1 MDANRRRI
9 LELAEQGDW
18 DDVLELVEQNS
29 ALAKAQDDF
38 GMLPLHWACTEP
50 AVPLDVIKAL
60 LTAFPQAC
68 QLENLS
74 GMAPLHV
81 AIASKMTGLAIHALL
96 QTYPEAAFMKDGS
109 GRYPV
114 ELAMDNNLPK
124 YTIDLIRKAGA
135 RAVQSS
141 STLMQRSASFD
152 DVSSMSSSS
161 RWPNNPASDNNN
173 NNDENSKAELLKAQ
187 SLGSLMASRQASEY
201 ARLLDEKK
209 LSRST
214 STASSTGSTAS
225 GGASGAPIGPIES
238 TEISLHLKELLVQL
252 QQLSVDIRTSS
263 STSGSTYRSS
273 LSSSSSGSRRS
284 KSNSPSLNTVLW
296 NPSDKLGFVM
306 EPVRNDTG
314 ARIKKFG
321 SRSSVLGAE
330 SLSEGDVLISIN
342 GTSVTNSSFATITR
356 FLKHSKVT
364 CKLCFSKG
372 SSSSL
377 SDFVSSSSKT
387 SVLTTSFTTKTR
399 DYRANSSSSSIGNA
413 STNNSLTPQTSDE
426 SALLYAKVAEL
437 LDTTLKKVTAVEET
451 VRLSSAMSFCA

>member
-9 LELAEQGDW
+9 LELAEQGEW
-18 DDVLELVEQNS
+18 DDVLELVELNA

-60 LTAFPQAC
+60 LAAFPQAC

-81 AIASKMTGLAIHALL
+81 AISSKMTGLAINALL
-96 QTYPEAAFMKDGS
+96 QAYPEAAFMKDGS

-135 RAVQSS
+135 RAVHSS
-141 STLMQRSASFD
+141 STVMQRSVSLD
-152 DVSSMSSSS
+152 DLDSVSSS
-161 RWPNNPASDNNN
+161 RWSNDPASADSDNN
-173 NNDENSKAELLKAQ
+173 DQNSKAELLKAQ
-187 SLGSLMASRQASEY
+187 SLGSLMASRQVSEY

-209 LSRST
+209 LPRST
-214 STASSTGSTAS
+214 STDSTAS
-225 GGASGAPIGPIES
+225 ASAPIGPIES
-238 TEISLHLKELLVQL
+238 TEISVHLKELLVQL
-252 QQLSVDIRTSS
+252 QQLSVDIRATSS
-263 STSGSTYRSS
+263 ASGSTYRSS
-273 LSSSSSGSRRS
+273 LSSSSSGSRHNSS
-284 KSNSPSLNTVLW
+284 KNNSPSVNTVLW

-306 EPVRNDTG
+306 GPVRNDTG

-342 GTSVTNSSFATITR
+342 GTSVTNSSYATITR
-356 FLKHSKVT
+356 FLKYSKVA
-364 CKLCFSKG
+364 CKLCFSK
-372 SSSSL
+372 SSNSL
-377 SDFVSSSSKT
+377 SDFVTSSSKS
-387 SVLTTSFTTKTR
+387 SVLTTSLTAMAR
-399 DYRANSSSSSIGNA
+399 DYRANSVGNE
-413 STNNSLTPQTSDE
+413 STNNLPQTTDE

-437 LDTTLKKVTAVEET
+437 LDTTLKKVAAVEET
-451 VRLSSAMSFCA
+451 VRLSSVMSFCA

>member
-9 LELAEQGDW
+9 LELVEQGDW
-18 DDVLELVEQNS
+18 DDALELVALHP
-29 ALAKAQDDF
+29 ALAQAQDDF

-50 AVPLDVIKAL
+50 SIPLDVIKKL

-81 AIASKMTGLAIHALL
+81 AIASKLSGLAIHALL
-96 QTYPEAAFMKDGS
+96 QTYPAAAFMKDGT

-114 ELAMDNNLPK
+114 ELAMDSNLPK

-135 RAVQSS
+135 RAVHSS
-141 STLMQRSASFD
+141 SAVMQRS
-152 DVSSMSSSS
+152 VSLDGLDSMSSNQRSS
-161 RWPNNPASDNNN
+161 DDPSGD
-173 NNDENSKAELLKAQ
+173 DKAELIKAQ
-187 SLGSLMASRQASEY
+187 SLGSLMATRQASEY

-209 LSRST
+209 LPRSASADIAT
-214 STASSTGSTAS
+214 TATTTTGSA
-225 GGASGAPIGPIES
+225 IGPIES

-263 STSGSTYRSS
+263 SNSGSTYRSS
-273 LSSSSSGSRRS
+273 LSSSSSGSRHTSS
-284 KSNSPSLNTVLW
+284 KSSLPSVSTVLW
-296 NPSDKLGFVM
+296 NPSDKLGFAL

-321 SRSSVLGAE
+321 SRSSVLGVE
-330 SLSEGDVLISIN
+330 SLSEGDVLVSIN
-342 GTSVTNSSFATITR
+342 GTSATSSSFATITR

-364 CKLCFSKG
+364 CKLCFSK
-372 SSSSL
+372 SSSL
-377 SDFVSSSSKT
+377 SAFVTSTSSGGNSRNNVSMMAM
-387 SVLTTSFTTKTR
+387 TR
-399 DYRANSSSSSIGNA
+399 DFRAVSTSSCTGIDSSQTTADENA
-413 STNNSLTPQTSDE
+413 M
-426 SALLYAKVAEL
+426 LYAKVAEL
-437 LDTTLKKVTAVEET
+437 LDTTLKKVAAVEET

>member
-9 LELAEQGDW
+9 LELAEQGEW
-18 DDVLELVEQNS
+18 DDVLELVELNT

-60 LTAFPQAC
+60 LAAFPQAC

-81 AIASKMTGLAIHALL
+81 AISSKMTGLAINALL
-96 QTYPEAAFMKDGS
+96 QAYPEAAFMKDGS

-135 RAVQSS
+135 RAVHSS
-141 STLMQRSASFD
+141 STLMQRSASLD
-152 DVSSMSSSS
+152 DLDNMSSS
-161 RWPNNPASDNNN
+161 RWSNDPASGDTDNNDQN
-173 NNDENSKAELLKAQ
+173 GKAELLKAQ
-187 SLGSLMASRQASEY
+187 SLGSLMASRQAFEY

-209 LSRST
+209 LPRST
-214 STASSTGSTAS
+214 STDSTAS
-225 GGASGAPIGPIES
+225 ASAPIGPIES

-252 QQLSVDIRTSS
+252 QQLSVDIRTTSS
-263 STSGSTYRSS
+263 ASGSTYRSS
-273 LSSSSSGSRRS
+273 LSSSSSGSRHNSS
-284 KSNSPSLNTVLW
+284 KNNSPSVSTVLW

-306 EPVRNDTG
+306 GPVRNDTG
-314 ARIKKFG
+314 ARIMKFG

-342 GTSVTNSSFATITR
+342 GTSVTNSSYATITR

-364 CKLCFSKG
+364 CKLCFSK

-377 SDFVSSSSKT
+377 SDFVTSSSKN
-387 SVLTTSFTTKTR
+387 SVLMTSFTAMTR
-399 DYRANSSSSSIGNA
+399 DYRANSVGNE
-413 STNNSLTPQTSDE
+413 STNNSPQTADE

-437 LDTTLKKVTAVEET
+437 LDTTLKKVAAVEET